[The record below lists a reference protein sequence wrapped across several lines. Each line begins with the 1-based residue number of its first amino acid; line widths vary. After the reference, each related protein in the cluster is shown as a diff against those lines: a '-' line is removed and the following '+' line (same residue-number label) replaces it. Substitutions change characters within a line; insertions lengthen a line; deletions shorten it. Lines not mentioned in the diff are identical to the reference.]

1 MSIVDLLP
9 LRFKNSKEV
18 TEFENAVDRF
28 VSKAEAE
35 KDSFFNQLNVD
46 TATWGLELWEKEYGL
61 ETDITKTLLDRRSRI
76 KSKMRGTG
84 TSTKKLIQ
92 NIAESFSNG
101 YVEVTEHN
109 DEYYFEIE
117 FVGKIGLPPN
127 IPDIKAAIEEAKPAH
142 LNVVYICKYRMHKDL
157 KAYTYGNLKAY
168 NHKEIRTRQDLNI

>member
-127 IPDIKAAIEEAKPAH
+127 IPDIKTAIEEAKPAH
-142 LNVVYICKYRMHKDL
+142 LNVVYICKYRTHGDLAVYSHKQM
-157 KAYTYGNLKAY
+157 KAYTHNELRA
-168 NHKEIRTRQDLNI
+168 RQDLNI